1 MRRWVNSP
9 SYKAALSRMIEARK
23 AAGLTQRDVAK
34 AIGKPPSFIA
44 KIEQGERRLDLVEF
58 IVIARALGV
67 REVDLFK
74 TICADLPKRVDI

>member
-1 MRRWVNSP
+1 
-9 SYKAALSRMIEARK
+9 MIEARK